1 MRNRVALS
9 VAVLLAS
16 VVITGAIRG
25 LPACRSTEECVPG
38 MRCKYHSTCG
48 YSFCMDTDWCEY
60 DYQCSGCMRCMCN
73 QCVQP
78 TPCRSDRDCDKP
90 DQCVFHME
98 GGYYCDRLKDLNTI
112 GLEPAKPHEQPVGP
126 VPVVRSAVS
135 WLEQMF
141 RPPPCLSTDDCQT
154 GQKCVYHSDYKFSF
168 CRGPLYCQRDSDCGR
183 GRLCLY
189 HDCRKPPPCYG
200 DNYCTPPLRCL
211 YHQDAGYYC
220 DVSISG
226 NS

>member
-1 MRNRVALS
+1 MTNRAALS
-9 VAVLLAS
+9 VAVFLAS
-16 VVITGAIRG
+16 VGIIGAIRG
-25 LPACRSTEECVPG
+25 LPACRSTDECVQG
-38 MRCKYHSTCG
+38 MRCKYHSICG
-48 YSFCMDTDWCEY
+48 YSFCMDTSWCEY
-60 DYQCSGCMRCMCN
+60 DYQCSGCMRCLCN

-78 TPCRSDRDCDKP
+78 TPCRSDRDCDRP
-90 DQCVFHME
+90 DQCIYHME
-98 GGYYCDRLKDLNTI
+98 GGYYCDRLKEINTI
-112 GLEPAKPHEQPVGP
+112 DMTPVKPHEQPVGP
-126 VPVVRSAVS
+126 APVVRSAVS
-135 WLEQMF
+135 WREQMF
-141 RPPPCLSTDDCQT
+141 RPPPCLSTDDCPT

-200 DNYCTPPLRCL
+200 DNYCIPPLRCL